1 MLKLPKII
9 RVSHAV
15 ACPVVFI
22 LFYVRGRQ
30 GGMFKVMKNDRFIV
44 SLTIQVFFLQ
54 IFAQV
59 KQWLLLELHGIIRL
73 LHLVLCP
80 LLKPTKNFILLER
93 LAGGVF
99 KVTENDN
106 FLVLLV
112 IWLLFSKFLGR
123 LGNGL
128 LLCDRGQQGGVLL
141 STKKSEGVAY
151 IGIV

>member
-1 MLKLPKII
+1 M
-9 RVSHAV
+9 SN
-15 ACPVVFI
+15 C
-22 LFYVRGRQ
+22 FY
-30 GGMFKVMKNDRFIV
+30 
-44 SLTIQVFFLQ
+44 
-54 IFAQV
+54 
-59 KQWLLLELHGIIRL
+59 
-73 LHLVLCP
+73 
-80 LLKPTKNFILLER
+80 FILLER

-112 IWLLFSKFLGR
+112 IWLLFSKLLGR